1 MGFNK
6 CLVPKIYASLQMSSS
21 PYLTRREA
29 AEYVRAPSVNAF
41 DKWVRHRGVS
51 CAGRRGQVRLFT
63 KDTLDRV
70 LRHDA
75 LWTTRRRDKSTGS
88 A

>member
-1 MGFNK
+1 MR
-6 CLVPKIYASLQMSSS
+6 S
-21 PYLTRREA
+21 
-29 AEYVRAPSVNAF
+29 PSVNAF

-75 LWTTRRRDKSTGS
+75 LRSVQQRMRRP